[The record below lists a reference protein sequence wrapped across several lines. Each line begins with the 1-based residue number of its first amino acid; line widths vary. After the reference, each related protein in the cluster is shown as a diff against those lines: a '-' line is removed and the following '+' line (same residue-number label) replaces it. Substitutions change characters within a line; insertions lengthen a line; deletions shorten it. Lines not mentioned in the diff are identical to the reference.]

1 MTAMVVAFAQ
11 TLRELDSGEDPLSIL
26 QGIVAVAYGQLR
38 LSPDA
43 DGALAIFRFV
53 RDALR
58 NPEMIEQP
66 DD

>member
-1 MTAMVVAFAQ
+1 MTAMAVAFVQ

-26 QGIVAVAYGQLR
+26 QGRVAVAYGQLR
-38 LSPDA
+38 QSPDA

-58 NPEMIEQP
+58 NQEIIEQP